1 MRQVMLIVS
10 SSDVVGDV
18 REGVIVQ
25 GEEPASEKAARHDVY
40 PMRELICENVPINV
54 PAEITRHVTLAGGG
68 VRLERGACMPV

>member
-1 MRQVMLIVS
+1 MLIVS

-40 PMRELICENVPINV
+40 ILI
-54 PAEITRHVTLAGGG
+54 ARMWTR
-68 VRLERGACMPV
+68 